1 MSGGRPRRLIVFAK
15 PPLRGHV
22 KTRLARRV
30 GHRAAT
36 SVYRVLLADT
46 VLRLSR
52 ARVESLELRAS
63 GRRHP
68 SLWSLAR
75 RAGADYRLQGHGDL
89 GERMQRAM
97 AHALADGVR
106 PVIVGADCA
115 GVSVAHVDAAF
126 DALDGGADVVFAPA
140 DDGGYAL
147 IGLSRPFPAMFRRMP
162 WGTSAVMART
172 RRRLRAQGR
181 AWCELAGAWDVDDW
195 RSLRRWRRERVDGGW
210 R

>member
-1 MSGGRPRRLIVFAK
+1 MSAGRPLRLIVFAK

-22 KTRLARRV
+22 KTRLARRI

-46 VLRLSR
+46 LMRLSLVPV
-52 ARVESLELRAS
+52 ASLELCAS

-75 RAGADYRLQGHGDL
+75 RAGAEYRLQGHGDL
-89 GERMQRAM
+89 GQRMQRAT
-97 AHALADGVR
+97 ARALSDGFS

-115 GVSVAHVDAAF
+115 GVSAVHVGAAF
-126 DALDGGADVVFAPA
+126 DALDDGADAVFAPA

-147 IGLSRPFPAMFRRMP
+147 IGLSRPLPGLFHRMP
-162 WGTSAVMART
+162 WGMPAVMART
-172 RRRLRAQGR
+172 RRRLAAQGLCWR
-181 AWCELAGAWDVDDW
+181 ELPGAWDVDDW
-195 RSLRRWRRERVDGGW
+195 RSLRRWRRERCDGGW